1 MKKRTKNILTYI
13 ALTIMTFVFVGP
25 ILWMFH
31 LSIEEQVQGQA
42 YPPVFWAKPT
52 LQAYFAVIQ
61 GHAQYTGYG
70 GNISPFPLPLANS
83 LIIAGTCT
91 LLAALLAI
99 PAAYAFSRF
108 TLRRAQDIQFFVLS
122 PRFMPPI
129 VPVIAL
135 YLVFRSVSLLD
146 TLQSVILVET
156 VWVIP
161 LLVWVVKTLFDDV
174 EVSIEEAGL
183 LDGLS
188 RASVLL
194 RISIPM
200 AIRGIIATLLLSFVF
215 VFNDLLTPLVLT
227 SLYSQTLPVHITGL
241 WGTYGLAWTSIGA
254 ETILMIIPQL
264 LIIFAAQK
272 YIVRGLTLGTVR

>member
-1 MKKRTKNILTYI
+1 MKRKTKDTLTYI
-13 ALTIMTFVFVGP
+13 ALTIMALVFVGP
-25 ILWMFH
+25 IIWMFH
-31 LSIEEQVQGQA
+31 LSIQEQVEGLA
-42 YPPVFWAKPT
+42 YPPVFWSKPT
-52 LQAYFAVIQ
+52 LQAYIAVIQ
-61 GHAQYTGYG
+61 GVAQYASYG
-70 GNISPFPLPLANS
+70 GNVSAFPLPLRNS
-83 LIIAGTCT
+83 LSIATACT
-91 LLAALLAI
+91 LLVALLAI
-99 PAAYAFSRF
+99 PAAYALSRF

-129 VPVIAL
+129 VPVVAL
-135 YLVFRSVSLLD
+135 YLVFRSLNLLD

-161 LLVWVVKTLFDDV
+161 LVVWVVKTLFDDV
-174 EVSIEEAGL
+174 PLSIEEAAF

-188 RASVLL
+188 RPSVLV
-194 RISIPM
+194 RITIPM
-200 AIRGIIATLLLSFVF
+200 AIRGIVATLLLSFVF

-254 ETILMIIPQL
+254 EAILMIIPQL
-264 LIIFAAQK
+264 LIVFAAQK